1 MILLMKRIF
10 KIGGI
15 VLTVALITVACSTEK
30 NTVINRNFH
39 SLNAHYNGYFNAV
52 ELLDQ
57 SIYTYRSSRQ
67 EDYYTLLPI
76 DPLPDET
83 EVSGMYP
90 AIDTAIA
97 KCKKVIRD
105 HSMPGNDKPAKK
117 KEEHNKWID
126 ENWTTIGRASF
137 YRRDYEGAMKSFLYV
152 RKFYSNDPS
161 LYVGELWMAKTNIST
176 GDLTD
181 AKFNL
186 DNLDAR

>member
-1 MILLMKRIF
+1 MKRIF

-15 VLTVALITVACSTEK
+15 LLIVALIAVACSTEK

-67 EDYYTLLPI
+67 EDYYKLLPI

-152 RKFYSNDPS
+152 RKFY
-161 LYVGELWMAKTNIST
+161 
-176 GDLTD
+176 
-181 AKFNL
+181 
-186 DNLDAR
+186 